1 MRGERWK
8 FWRQKGHHSHL
19 RQQRAEAGKDAQD
32 RIDQRPSRLP
42 DHHTAIA
49 AAAGGW
55 EEGSVSSTVKA
66 NGGMQRQSVA
76 DIFVFVVEGRQKP
89 RQIRFVLFA
98 ADGIGAVPSIMLQ
111 KNNA

>member
-1 MRGERWK
+1 
-8 FWRQKGHHSHL
+8 
-19 RQQRAEAGKDAQD
+19 
-32 RIDQRPSRLP
+32 
-42 DHHTAIA
+42 
-49 AAAGGW
+49 
-55 EEGSVSSTVKA
+55 VSSTVKA